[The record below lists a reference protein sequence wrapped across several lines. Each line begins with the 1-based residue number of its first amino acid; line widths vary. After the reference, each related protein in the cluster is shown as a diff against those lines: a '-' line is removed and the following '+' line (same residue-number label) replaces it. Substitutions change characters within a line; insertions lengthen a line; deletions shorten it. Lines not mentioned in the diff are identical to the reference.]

1 MWLTLVVDKT
11 HNVVISYDLLN
22 IFIIHCHLSTSSIFC
37 FPPTIAIAI
46 LLFFTIAF
54 MLHSQRFSHP
64 MSFLVLSVSHCVV
77 LLFVPITDDD
87 ETLTQVSALN
97 EGKSKRKSTTKSK
110 KTLGGNRAVCLV
122 GNDWELFFYTN
133 IKLTYSKDLIWI
145 EIKTENRWLVMP
157 NSFGY
162 DFTALVG
169 VDNSL
174 WLTTVIIS
182 HGNSCWVLSEWQ
194 TALLWCELLA
204 QPWFV

>member
-122 GNDWELFFYTN
+122 GND
-133 IKLTYSKDLIWI
+133 
-145 EIKTENRWLVMP
+145 
-157 NSFGY
+157 
-162 DFTALVG
+162 
-169 VDNSL
+169 
-174 WLTTVIIS
+174 
-182 HGNSCWVLSEWQ
+182 
-194 TALLWCELLA
+194 
-204 QPWFV
+204 